1 MGKVTIIRYADVY
14 EQTEKY
20 GSLFKDDKDWFHKFT
35 YFDELYK
42 RRDLKDFRKIQK
54 NVEKFGRWVHDGKFN
69 DVRDVRRLANVL
81 DDEDALR
88 ILERESFREALQ
100 VADNKNPALKSK
112 EFKKIAGIIELIR
125 SFPRREL
132 IKTMQDPARRGI
144 LETLKKE
151 IDSLLRDIDSEKF
164 F

>member
-69 DVRDVRRLANVL
+69 DVRDVRRLAN
-81 DDEDALR
+81 
-88 ILERESFREALQ
+88 
-100 VADNKNPALKSK
+100 
-112 EFKKIAGIIELIR
+112 
-125 SFPRREL
+125 
-132 IKTMQDPARRGI
+132 
-144 LETLKKE
+144 
-151 IDSLLRDIDSEKF
+151 DSMMKMHSGY
-164 F
+164 